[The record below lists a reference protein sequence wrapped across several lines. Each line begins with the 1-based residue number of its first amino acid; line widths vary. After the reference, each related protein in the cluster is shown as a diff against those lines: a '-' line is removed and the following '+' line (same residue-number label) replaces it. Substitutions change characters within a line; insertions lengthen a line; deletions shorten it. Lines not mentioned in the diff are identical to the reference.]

1 MEDIIPQS
9 AIDSV
14 AQHINQRT
22 NKQYSIP
29 IVGNPS
35 NSETPQIF
43 EIISFNEIDKTDTK
57 FYAIDGSNNSH
68 SFYNGVSI
76 GLYRAG
82 YVCFQLG
89 KQLRMNNIDDP
100 VILGQSYMPQN
111 ILITCD
117 EHLLSIYD
125 ELLTLTPVKRFIE
138 YLHPESYQRDE
149 IFSWEK
155 KNVCKT
161 TSTLLSFCQDILEW
175 SLIYEIACRPEIKQG
190 DFILRDGNLRSLN
203 IEQKYLTKLGE
214 FLTNEKKINLVAITK
229 NTPIKIE
236 LSYTLKQIDSYL
248 QDKLKPQYPFK
259 ETDPKVQKLCC
270 WLEVPDPVLANAY
283 GAGGMFTRKSLTGG
297 RGFGL
302 FFAARL
308 DYVEKLQNYD
318 WVVADINIYDAIPGI
333 KQNNPLR
340 NMDKL
345 RAIFFDLTRLTQ
357 EHYILGYPYPLV
369 EAHNFITLRTDFKEE
384 IINRVKQSMYSTQYM
399 DHVDIENM
407 FLDIHSRF

>member
-29 IVGNPS
+29 TVGNPS

-117 EHLLSIYD
+117 EHLLRWS
-125 ELLTLTPVKRFIE
+125 P
-138 YLHPESYQRDE
+138 
-149 IFSWEK
+149 
-155 KNVCKT
+155 KT
-161 TSTLLSFCQDILEW
+161 GQ
-175 SLIYEIACRPEIKQG
+175 
-190 DFILRDGNLRSLN
+190 
-203 IEQKYLTKLGE
+203 
-214 FLTNEKKINLVAITK
+214 VV
-229 NTPIKIE
+229 KIE
-236 LSYTLKQIDSYL
+236 FCS
-248 QDKLKPQYPFK
+248 
-259 ETDPKVQKLCC
+259 
-270 WLEVPDPVLANAY
+270 
-283 GAGGMFTRKSLTGG
+283 
-297 RGFGL
+297 
-302 FFAARL
+302 
-308 DYVEKLQNYD
+308 
-318 WVVADINIYDAIPGI
+318 
-333 KQNNPLR
+333 
-340 NMDKL
+340 
-345 RAIFFDLTRLTQ
+345 
-357 EHYILGYPYPLV
+357 
-369 EAHNFITLRTDFKEE
+369 
-384 IINRVKQSMYSTQYM
+384 
-399 DHVDIENM
+399 
-407 FLDIHSRF
+407 